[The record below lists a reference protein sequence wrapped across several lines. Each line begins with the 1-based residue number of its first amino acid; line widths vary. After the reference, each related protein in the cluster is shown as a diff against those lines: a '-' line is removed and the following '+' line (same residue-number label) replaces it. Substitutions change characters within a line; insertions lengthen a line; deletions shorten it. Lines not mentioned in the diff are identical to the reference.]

1 MKHKDK
7 NRALISLY
15 LLIFSI
21 LAVLILLPIWVLLVA
36 SFKPGEDLLQNGL
49 NFDLHISKMN
59 LDNYVLLF
67 WGQHDYWRWFFNS
80 ISLTVL
86 TVAGTL
92 LISSFVGYGF
102 AAYDFKGKNFFF
114 ILVLLILSI
123 PLEVVMLPLYKQ
135 ISSWKM
141 MDSYTAIVLPFLAHA
156 STIFFFRQYLVS
168 IPRSLMEAGRIDG
181 ASEYGIFFRL
191 IVPLMKPAFSA
202 MAILNGMNAWN
213 NYLWPLLV
221 IRSSEKYPLTL
232 GFKYI
237 NQSLWAKL
245 QPFDCGIRLFCYS
258 DFSPF
263 CCIPE
268 ILYRR
273 YDGWCSEGLANSA
286 FLWYLDTRRCCFFYG
301 PAFCRFNLL
310 WRTSDVIIEL
320 IHKRKGWR
328 QSCYI
333 QKWRELWLQ
342 KS

>member
-232 GFKYI
+232 GLNTLINPYGQNYSLLIVGSVFSVIPIFLLFVAFQKYFI
-237 NQSLWAKL
+237 
-245 QPFDCGIRLFCYS
+245 
-258 DFSPF
+258 
-263 CCIPE
+263 
-268 ILYRR
+268 
-273 YDGWCSEGLANSA
+273 EGMMAGA
-286 FLWYLDTRRCCFFYG
+286 
-301 PAFCRFNLL
+301 
-310 WRTSDVIIEL
+310 V
-320 IHKRKGWR
+320 KG
-328 QSCYI
+328 
-333 QKWRELWLQ
+333 
-342 KS
+342 